1 LILRGHDSNSSSA
14 PPGDVGRHEGWAVGD
29 GLGGPTF
36 AIEIVKLYGARLASA
51 VAGTSFPVA
60 VM

>member
-1 LILRGHDSNSSSA
+1 MVR
-14 PPGDVGRHEGWAVGD
+14 RYR
-29 GLGGPTF
+29 
-36 AIEIVKLYGARLASA
+36 IETVRLYGARLASA